1 MSERQKKAHLE
12 PLDHDQVQYA
22 LEMLDELHPIAKTPL
37 YRVYPLLKP
46 FRLILG
52 CLPQM
57 QYEDISQANN
67 EHEMNDLLDGEE
79 V

>member
-1 MSERQKKAHLE
+1 
-12 PLDHDQVQYA
+12 
-22 LEMLDELHPIAKTPL
+22 MLDELHPIAKTPL